1 MKKILTAINN
11 PKLNEEL
18 KKEEFLEVIC
28 KDIQYKEAI
37 LEILEEKKQIDIIIL
52 NEKLPG
58 EIDLFNLIKKIK
70 TKNEKIKIIMI
81 LENKNIEK
89 ENKLKNLN
97 INNIYYNN
105 EININKLI
113 KIINEKEINREEE
126 LKKELEKLK
135 KIIIKN
141 EKINNFKKIIKKN
154 KKEKQLEK
162 NKLNNKKEKIKNK
175 ILNKIDNKILFK
187 LKNKKNKNKKIIA
200 ITGLNKSGKT
210 YFTLKLTKF
219 LLKKQN
225 KIAILDLGYEK
236 NIKNKIIENK
246 KNNKLIKLLN
256 YKNLK
261 NKTEK
266 NKNNINKKYIILKIK
281 KEKIKIPY
289 LEINKKINLF
299 SEINIILKNKKIN
312 KFSQKILIQN
322 LLEYLKNNFNFTIID
337 LGNFHDIKLNKEIL
351 INSSYILITI
361 LPENLENLKNTNK
374 IIEKYINLYKINCEK
389 IKIIINKNSSL
400 KNINKKI
407 IENLF
412 NKVEILS
419 NIKKL

>member
-58 EIDLFNLIKKIK
+58 EIELFNLIKKIK
-70 TKNEKIKIIMI
+70 NKNEKIKIIMI

-126 LKKELEKLK
+126 LKKEVEKLK

-141 EKINNFKKIIKKN
+141 EKINNLKKIIN
-154 KKEKQLEK
+154 KKANNLEK
-162 NKLNNKKEKIKNK
+162 NKLNNKKDKIKNE
-175 ILNKIDNKILFK
+175 ILKKIDNKILFK
-187 LKNKKNKNKKIIA
+187 LKNKKNKKIIA

-210 YFTLKLTKF
+210 YITLKLTKF

-299 SEINIILKNKKIN
+299 SEINIILKK
-312 KFSQKILIQN
+312 
-322 LLEYLKNNFNFTIID
+322 
-337 LGNFHDIKLNKEIL
+337 
-351 INSSYILITI
+351 
-361 LPENLENLKNTNK
+361 
-374 IIEKYINLYKINCEK
+374 
-389 IKIIINKNSSL
+389 
-400 KNINKKI
+400 
-407 IENLF
+407 
-412 NKVEILS
+412 
-419 NIKKL
+419 

>member
-18 KKEEFLEVIC
+18 KKEEFIEVIC

-37 LEILEEKKQIDIIIL
+37 LEILEEKKQVDIIIL

-58 EIDLFNLIKKIK
+58 EIDLSSLIKKIK
-70 TKNEKIKIIMI
+70 AKNDKIKIIMI

-126 LKKELEKLK
+126 LKKEVEKLK

-141 EKINNFKKIIKKN
+141 EKINNLKKIIKKN
-154 KKEKQLEK
+154 KNTNNLQK
-162 NKLNNKKEKIKNK
+162 NKSNNKKDKIKNK

-187 LKNKKNKNKKIIA
+187 LNNKENKKIIA
-200 ITGLNKSGKT
+200 ITGLNRSGKT

-289 LEINKKINLF
+289 LEINKKIILF
-299 SEINIILKNKKIN
+299 SEINIILKNKKID
-312 KFSQKILIQN
+312 KISQKILIQK

-337 LGNFHDIKLNKEIL
+337 LGNFYDINLNKEIL
-351 INSSYILITI
+351 INSNYILITI
-361 LPENLENLKNTNK
+361 LPENLEKLKNTNK
-374 IIEKYINLYKINCEK
+374 LVEKYINVYKINCEK
-389 IKIIINKNSSL
+389 IKIIIIKNSSL
-400 KNINKKI
+400 KNIDKKI

-412 NKVEILS
+412 NKVKILS

>member
-126 LKKELEKLK
+126 LKKEVEKLK
-135 KIIIKN
+135 KIII
-141 EKINNFKKIIKKN
+141 
-154 KKEKQLEK
+154 
-162 NKLNNKKEKIKNK
+162 
-175 ILNKIDNKILFK
+175 
-187 LKNKKNKNKKIIA
+187 
-200 ITGLNKSGKT
+200 
-210 YFTLKLTKF
+210 
-219 LLKKQN
+219 
-225 KIAILDLGYEK
+225 
-236 NIKNKIIENK
+236 
-246 KNNKLIKLLN
+246 
-256 YKNLK
+256 
-261 NKTEK
+261 
-266 NKNNINKKYIILKIK
+266 
-281 KEKIKIPY
+281 
-289 LEINKKINLF
+289 
-299 SEINIILKNKKIN
+299 
-312 KFSQKILIQN
+312 
-322 LLEYLKNNFNFTIID
+322 
-337 LGNFHDIKLNKEIL
+337 
-351 INSSYILITI
+351 
-361 LPENLENLKNTNK
+361 
-374 IIEKYINLYKINCEK
+374 
-389 IKIIINKNSSL
+389 
-400 KNINKKI
+400 
-407 IENLF
+407 
-412 NKVEILS
+412 
-419 NIKKL
+419 